1 MWRIKDLFK
10 NAKLQSQ
17 LDKANEVGATLAIE
31 LRNVKKENKRLR
43 GAVKVLTSM
52 DRFKDLYLDEDLKIR
67 KKV

>member
-1 MWRIKDLFK
+1 MFRFKDLFK
-10 NAKLQSQ
+10 NPMLQSQ
-17 LDKANEVGATLAIE
+17 LDKANEVGAALAIE

-43 GAVKVLTSM
+43 GAVKLLTSM